1 MQEIYKIINDL
12 KNEKPNKHIS
22 STDENNFKIKYH
34 KFEIY
39 IHFSDF
45 KISSEIF
52 YKRNLYEKIII
63 QHSSNSFYKR
73 YFIDNI
79 HLNIKSSS
87 DIKKLFFKSLNDEIE
102 KILE

>member
-1 MQEIYKIINDL
+1 MNKIFKIINDL
-12 KNEKPNKHIS
+12 KNETPNKYIS
-22 STDENNFKIKYH
+22 STDKNNFKIVYKDF
-34 KFEIY
+34 KIY
-39 IHFSDF
+39 IRFSDF

-52 YKRNLYEKIII
+52 YKGNLYEKILI
-63 QHSSNSFYKR
+63 QKSINSFYKR

-87 DIKKLFFKSLNDEIE
+87 DIKKLFFNSLNDEIE